1 MYQFLLITMLVM
13 ARFKVSWALMLRES
27 QKSTYSLYSRRNINK
42 ACKILFWSHHDNT
55 IKSIIKCSGNDF
67 FSYNFTLVTHLNS
80 FTLTKEEICVQK
92 GNPEQELLPYIEH
105 YLDVIKS

>member
-27 QKSTYSLYSRRNINK
+27 QKSTYSLYSRRNINI
-42 ACKILFWSHHDNT
+42 ACKIL
-55 IKSIIKCSGNDF
+55 SIIKCSGNDF

-80 FTLTKEEICVQK
+80 FTLTKGEIHVQK